1 MKFTYIILILSALL
15 SLNRLN
21 GQDFSGTHFRNG
33 DLIPNIENAEEWK
46 RAGENKQPAWCFYDN
61 DPANGAKYGK
71 LYNWYAVTDPRGLCP
86 VGWHVP
92 SDKEWTKLVDYL
104 GGESD
109 GSVKMKSV
117 SGFSG
122 LSGGSRIGGDD
133 AYFLSKGED
142 GTWWSFTEKETD
154 RGWSIRLPQGPYSI
168 DMSGLYKNLGL
179 SVRCLK
185 N

>member
-33 DLIPNIENAEEWK
+33 DLIPYIENAEEWK
-46 RAGENKQPAWCFYDN
+46 RAGENKQPAWCYYNN

-92 SDKEWTKLVDYL
+92 SNAEWAKLIDYL
-104 GGESD
+104 GGESN

-117 SGFSG
+117 SGFYG
-122 LSGGSRIGGDD
+122 LSGGGRIGDEGRF
-133 AYFLSKGED
+133 AWIGEY
-142 GTWWSFTEKETD
+142 GSWWSSTEKEIDT
-154 RGWSIRLPQGPYSI
+154 GWSIDLPQGPYSI
-168 DMSGLYKNLGL
+168 NKNGSSKNLGL

-185 N
+185 D